1 MKTWKK
7 IVLLIGILLLA
18 FGLTAL
24 QIAHHRGESFAA
36 GLAGLNG
43 FGVNSRVHLDYDQK
57 GYTVLKDGEE
67 SFSPGEVKALQI
79 DWISGGVNVE
89 RWDGKELVVREK
101 ASAKLSEDE
110 CLRFRLSGGTLSI
123 LPCANKVR
131 ALPEKQLTVL
141 VPQSLTLSE
150 LTADAAS
157 ASVALRSLDV
167 GGTVDL
173 NSASGSLQLEDCR
186 CAALELDSASGSRQ
200 VLRCEVRGAVETDS
214 ASGSFTAEE
223 LGCLSLNAGST
234 SGSLKI
240 GALSCDTLKLSSV
253 SGSQRVSG
261 LECRTAESSSTSGS
275 VRLDFAA
282 APAGVKVETT
292 SGSVELTFPKG
303 TGIDLDFDRTS
314 GSLHGEV
321 LRGPIPIDVETTSGS
336 LTIRYQ

>member
-79 DWISGGVNVE
+79 DWISGGVSVE
-89 RWDGKELVVREK
+89 RWDGRELVVREK

-141 VPQSLTLSE
+141 VPQNLTLSE

-157 ASVALRSLDV
+157 ASVALRGLDV

-321 LRGPIPIDVETTSGS
+321 LCGPIPVDVETTSGS

>member
-79 DWISGGVNVE
+79 DWISGGVSVE

-282 APAGVKVETT
+282 APAGMKVETT

-321 LRGPIPIDVETTSGS
+321 LRGPIPVDVETTSGS

>member
-18 FGLTAL
+18 FGLTVL
-24 QIAHHRGESFAA
+24 QIAHHRGESFAT

-43 FGVNSRVHLDYDQK
+43 LGTNSAVHLDYDQK
-57 GYTVLKDGEE
+57 GYTVLKNGEE
-67 SFSPGEVKALQI
+67 SFSAGEVEALQI
-79 DWISGGVNVE
+79 DWISGGVSVE

-157 ASVALRSLDV
+157 ASVALRGLDV
-167 GGTVDL
+167 GGTIDL
-173 NSASGSLQLEDCR
+173 DSASGSLRAEDCR
-186 CAALELDSASGSRQ
+186 CAALDLDSASGSQ
-200 VLRCEVRGAVETDS
+200 HVLRCEARGAVDADS
-214 ASGSFTAEE
+214 ASGSITVEE

-234 SGSLKI
+234 SGSQKI

-275 VRLDFAA
+275 VQIDFIA
-282 APAGVKVETT
+282 APAGVDVETT

-321 LRGPIPIDVETTSGS
+321 LRGPIPVDVETTSGS

>member
-67 SFSPGEVKALQI
+67 SFSPGEVKELQI

-157 ASVALRSLDV
+157 ASVALRGLDV

-321 LRGPIPIDVETTSGS
+321 LRGPIPVDVETTSGS

>member
-321 LRGPIPIDVETTSGS
+321 LRGPIPVDVETTSGS